1 MKKESESSAE
11 ENERGEET
19 ENSRSLPL
27 SLFWFVMPG
36 APHIAPPL
44 KKKETMASPSPVVE
58 RSEAAAL
65 ARLLQVSLCPPS
77 TSELLYLPDLSKVR
91 G

>member
-1 MKKESESSAE
+1 
-11 ENERGEET
+11 
-19 ENSRSLPL
+19 
-27 SLFWFVMPG
+27 
-36 APHIAPPL
+36 
-44 KKKETMASPSPVVE
+44 MASPSPVVE